1 LLEINLIL
9 MSTNLIASIG
19 GWRLS
24 VILAI
29 SQFAERRD
37 QRKEGILYK
46 ALERL
51 SGSHADRNIALAL
64 IEGWWPNSKKYD
76 AILMPALISVAVH
89 LLLDTRAQET
99 RQEFLNWLR
108 IMRLLIR
115 RPYNREFGLF
125 YDELH
130 HAVWCCTQHGQSD
143 PVGIGMTQEAALSWL
158 KTIEANWDIGHLE

>member
-1 LLEINLIL
+1 

-19 GWRLS
+19 GWTLS
-24 VILAI
+24 VVLAL

-37 QRKEGILYK
+37 QRKQEILCK
-46 ALERL
+46 ALEKL

-76 AILMPALISVAVH
+76 TVLIPALISVAVH
-89 LLLDTRAQET
+89 LLIDTKAQET

-108 IMRLLIR
+108 IMRLLIS
-115 RPYNREFGLF
+115 RPYNRELGLF

-130 HAVWCCTQHGQSD
+130 HALWRCTDHEQRD
-143 PVGIGMTQEAALSWL
+143 PLGIGMTQETAMIWL
-158 KTIEANWDIGHLE
+158 KSIEEKWDIGHLE